1 MAHKTGTN
9 TLLDERVPES
19 SVEGL
24 GHDLSFVYRG
34 MTVEIFV
41 ALPQP
46 IPCWYRQAVGGLDHS
61 QSKAVAM
68 KSEGLNTC
76 VSFSQK
82 NVLG

>member
-1 MAHKTGTN
+1 MAHKIGTN
-9 TLLDERVPES
+9 TQLDERVPEW
-19 SVEGL
+19 SVGGL
-24 GHDLSFVYRG
+24 GHHFSFVHRG

-46 IPCWYRQAVGGLDHS
+46 IPCWYRQVVGGLDRR

-76 VSFSQK
+76 VSCSQK
-82 NVLG
+82 NVSG